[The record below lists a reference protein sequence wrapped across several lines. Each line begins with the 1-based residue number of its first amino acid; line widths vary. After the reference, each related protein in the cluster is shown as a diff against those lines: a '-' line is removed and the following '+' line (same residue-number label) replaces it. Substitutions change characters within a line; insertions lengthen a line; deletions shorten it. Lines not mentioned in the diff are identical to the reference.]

1 MDTVTIASL
10 VLVLVVVLVLA
21 YLSIRIVN
29 EYDRLVVF
37 RLGRT
42 GPDKVKGPGVVLLIP
57 VVDRP
62 VRVDLREQ
70 FIEVPSQ
77 TTITKDNAPINID
90 FLIYWKIVDPLRS
103 IVNVAYFAG
112 ALQGI
117 ATTTLR
123 AVIGD
128 IQLDDVLSKRD
139 QINEILR
146 AKLDEQTERWGGK
159 VTTVEIREI
168 VPPRDVQDAMN
179 RMLSAERNRRAIIT
193 ESEGA
198 RQSAINVAE
207 GEKQSAILRAEGKRQ
222 SNILEA
228 EGFSEALSRIFAAA
242 RVVDERTMLLQYLD
256 TLKALGASASTKF
269 VLPLELT
276 ELAQRLGRF
285 VDASAEEP
293 SDGGPGGVTRLPR
306 PGTSPGGDAAAVAPA
321 SLPPT
326 PMSAS
331 MGTEG
336 GLQRGTSAAP
346 APRLPGPAADV
357 VLDDAPTQPNPD
369 A

>member
-1 MDTVTIASL
+1 
-10 VLVLVVVLVLA
+10 
-21 YLSIRIVN
+21 
-29 EYDRLVVF
+29 VF
-37 RLGRT
+37 
-42 GPDKVKGPGVVLLIP
+42 LIP

-90 FLIYWKIVDPLRS
+90 FLIYWKIVDPLKS

-222 SNILEA
+222 SAILEA
-228 EGFSEALSRIFAAA
+228 EGFSEALSRIFTAA
-242 RVVDERTMLLQYLD
+242 RNVDERTMLLQYLD
-256 TLKALGASASTKF
+256 TLKALGASPSTKY

-285 VDASAEEP
+285 VDASADAP
-293 SDGGPGGVTRLPR
+293 VGDGGTGGVRRIPR
-306 PGTSPGGDAAAVAPA
+306 AGGPDPEVR
-321 SLPPT
+321 PPT
-326 PMSAS
+326 AMSAS

-336 GLQRGTSAAP
+336 GLQRVAPPPAP
-346 APRLPGPAADV
+346 APPTPPAAAPS
-357 VLDDAPTQPNPD
+357 DDAPTEPNPD

>member
-1 MDTVTIASL
+1 
-10 VLVLVVVLVLA
+10 
-21 YLSIRIVN
+21 
-29 EYDRLVVF
+29 VF
-37 RLGRT
+37 
-42 GPDKVKGPGVVLLIP
+42 LIP

-222 SNILEA
+222 SAILEA

-242 RVVDERTMLLQYLD
+242 RNVDERTMLLQYLD
-256 TLKALGASASTKF
+256 TLKALGASPSTKY

-285 VDASAEEP
+285 VDASADLP
-293 SDGGPGGVTRLPR
+293 PGDAGTSGVRRLPR
-306 PGTSPGGDAAAVAPA
+306 RGGPEPEVR
-321 SLPPT
+321 PPT
-326 PMSAS
+326 AMSPS

-336 GLQRGTSAAP
+336 GVQRTAPPAPAAP
-346 APRLPGPAADV
+346 PAAPPAVEPAAD
-357 VLDDAPTQPNPD
+357 APTEPHPGS
-369 A
+369 

>member
-1 MDTVTIASL
+1 MPFDTVTLSVVVAVI
-10 VLVLVVVLVLA
+10 VVVLVAL
-21 YLSIRIVN
+21 YLSVR
-29 EYDRLVVF
+29 VVQQYERMVIF

-42 GPDKVKGPGVVLLIP
+42 GPQLVREPGLRFLIP
-57 VVDRP
+57 FIDRP
-62 VRVDLREQ
+62 QKVDIREK

-90 FLIYWKIVDPLRS
+90 FLIFWKIVDPLKS

-146 AKLDEQTERWGGK
+146 AKLDEQTDRWGGK

-179 RMLSAERNRRAIIT
+179 RMLSAERNRRAVIT

-222 SNILEA
+222 SAILEA

-242 RVVDERTMLLQYLD
+242 RNVDERTMLLQYLD
-256 TLKALGASASTKF
+256 TLKALGASPSTKF

-285 VDASAEEP
+285 VDATADLP
-293 SDGGPGGVTRLPR
+293 PGDGGVAGVRRIPPAGGADPEVR
-306 PGTSPGGDAAAVAPA
+306 
-321 SLPPT
+321 PPT
-326 PMSAS
+326 AMSAS

-336 GLQRGTSAAP
+336 GLQRVTPPPAP
-346 APRLPGPAADV
+346 APPAPPATAPA
-357 VLDDAPTQPNPD
+357 DDAPTEPNPD

>member
-1 MDTVTIASL
+1 LDTVTIASL

-42 GPDKVKGPGVVLLIP
+42 GPDKVKGPGVVFLIP

-198 RQSAINVAE
+198 RQPAINVAE

-222 SNILEA
+222 SAILEA

-242 RVVDERTMLLQYLD
+242 RNVDERTMLLQYLD
-256 TLKALGASASTKF
+256 TLKALGASPSTKY

-285 VDASAEEP
+285 VDASADLP
-293 SDGGPGGVTRLPR
+293 PGDTGPGGARRLPR
-306 PGTSPGGDAAAVAPA
+306 RGGSEPEAR
-321 SLPPT
+321 PPT
-326 PMSAS
+326 AMSPS

-336 GLQRGTSAAP
+336 GVQRVAP
-346 APRLPGPAADV
+346 APAAPPAAPPV
-357 VLDDAPTQPNPD
+357 VPPADDAPTEPNPD